1 MVSSLQFELN
11 DLNEQETFYMVIVR
25 NQFSSFK
32 TNNLYGSISFT
43 IGNFH
48 PTHQLFK

>member
-25 NQFSSFK
+25 TQFSSFK
-32 TNNLYGSISFT
+32 TNNLWFDI
-43 IGNFH
+43 FH
-48 PTHQLFK
+48 